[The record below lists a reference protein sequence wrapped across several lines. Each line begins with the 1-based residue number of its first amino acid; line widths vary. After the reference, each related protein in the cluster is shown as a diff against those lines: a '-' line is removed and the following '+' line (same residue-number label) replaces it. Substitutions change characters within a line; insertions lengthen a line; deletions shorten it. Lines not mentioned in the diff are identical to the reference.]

1 MPPLN
6 CRLCASHILVEP
18 RFRLGNVPRSAQGL
32 PLAAELDLDTGQD
45 LDVFQCQDCGLVQ
58 LTGEPVPYYRE
69 VITAAGWSGKM
80 LAFRQAQAQDL
91 VARFELQDKRI
102 LEVGTGEGYF
112 LDLLSTSGARGVG
125 LEAGHESV
133 VRGRAQGRQILEGY
147 LDGDTQLPGA
157 PFDGFVCINFLEH
170 APDPRGFLRTL
181 RDQLVPG
188 APGLIEVPS
197 FEHMLE
203 CDRFYDFI
211 PDHLSYFTEKTLRLI
226 LETSGF
232 EVLSCSRVWEGYD
245 LAALV
250 RRRECWDGMGW
261 KVDLNAL
268 VAAIRGFLTLHV
280 NEGRKA
286 AVWGASHQA
295 LTLLALA
302 RAREVRYLVDSAPF
316 KQGRYTPVIHTPI
329 HGPAMLDTDPVDAVL
344 VMAAG
349 YSDEVVRIL
358 REERG
363 FQGMVAVIRGN
374 TVEVAP

>member
-1 MPPLN
+1 MSPSL
-6 CRLCASHILVEP
+6 CRLCASPILGEP
-18 RFRLGNVPRSAQGL
+18 SFRLGDVPRSAQGL
-32 PLAAELDLDTGQD
+32 PLATELHLDTGQD
-45 LDVFQCQDCGLVQ
+45 LAVFQCRDCGLVQ
-58 LTGEPVPYYRE
+58 LTGEPVPYFRE

-80 LAFRQAQAQDL
+80 LSFRQTQAQDL
-91 VARFELQDKRI
+91 VARFGLQDKKI

-112 LDLLSTSGARGVG
+112 LDLLTASGARAVG
-125 LEAGHESV
+125 LEAGHASV
-133 VRGRAQGRQILEGY
+133 LRGSGQGRQILEGY
-147 LDGDTQLPGA
+147 LDAGTQLPGA

-181 RDQLVPG
+181 RDQLVRR
-188 APGLIEVPS
+188 AVGLVEVPS

-211 PDHLSYFTEKTLRLI
+211 PDHLSYFTEKTLRLV

-245 LAALV
+245 LAAHV
-250 RRRECWDGMGW
+250 RRREGWNGMAW
-261 KVDLNAL
+261 TVDLDAL
-268 VAAIRGFLTLHV
+268 VAAIRAFLSLHV
-280 NEGRKA
+280 NEGRKV

-302 RAREVRYLVDSAPF
+302 RAREVHYLVDSAPF
-316 KQGRYTPVIHTPI
+316 KQGRFTPVIHTPI
-329 HGPAMLDTDPVDAVL
+329 HGPAMLDRDPVEAVL

-374 TVEVAP
+374 AVEVVP